1 MTRRGPLLTLAAAA
15 VLGLALLGVNMSKED
30 PAPAAATSPAASVV
44 APATSATPAAAP
56 TPAPPTGAPASAP
69 FPAKADYVGTI
80 TRAAGPPLTLAI
92 TVEDGAVT
100 AYACDGAAVETWLQ
114 GRVVDDVARLDGRN
128 GARLE
133 GRAGGGAV
141 RGTLWIGDKSW
152 EFTAP
157 VVTGKAGLYAAT
169 DGGVRQSWIVDGAG
183 GVTGVRR
190 GADGGTAPAGP
201 LPATATRIGG
211 GDSVG

>member
-1 MTRRGPLLTLAAAA
+1 MAPPGGAA
-15 VLGLALLGVNMSKED
+15 SQ
-30 PAPAAATSPAASVV
+30 APAA
-44 APATSATPAAAP
+44 
-56 TPAPPTGAPASAP
+56 AP

-100 AYACDGAAVETWLQ
+100 AYACDGATVETWLQ
-114 GRVVDDVARLDGRN
+114 GRVIDDVARLEGRN

-141 RGTLWIGDKSW
+141 RGTLWIGDASW

-157 VVTGKAGLYAAT
+157 VVSGAAGLYAAT
-169 DGGVRQSWIVDGAG
+169 ENGVRQSWIVDGSG

-190 GADGGTAPAGP
+190 GPDGATAPAGP
-201 LPATATRIGG
+201 LPGTATRIGG

>member
-15 VLGLALLGVNMSKED
+15 VLGLALLGVNMSKEE
-30 PAPAAATSPAASVV
+30 PAPAAAPAPAASVV
-44 APATSATPAAAP
+44 TPTVAPSPAAA
-56 TPAPPTGAPASAP
+56 TGPAPVSAP

-114 GRVVDDVARLDGRN
+114 GRVADDVARLEGKD

-157 VVTGKAGLYAAT
+157 VVTGKAGLYAGT
-169 DGGVRQSWIVDGAG
+169 DNGVRQSWIVDGSG

-190 GADGGTAPAGP
+190 GADGTTAPAGP
-201 LPATATRIGG
+201 LPATATRIEG
-211 GDSVG
+211 GDNAG

>member
-15 VLGLALLGVNMSKED
+15 VLGLALLGVNMSKEE
-30 PAPAAATSPAASVV
+30 PAPAAATSPAAAVV
-44 APATSATPAAAP
+44 PP
-56 TPAPPTGAPASAP
+56 TTAVPAPSPVTPGVP

-92 TVEDGAVT
+92 TVAEGAVT

-114 GRVVDDVARLDGRN
+114 GRVVDDVARLEGKN

-157 VVTGKAGLYAAT
+157 VVAGAAGLYAAT

-183 GVTGVRR
+183 GVTGVGR
-190 GADGGTAPAGP
+190 GPDGTTAPAGP

-211 GDSVG
+211 GDSAD

>member
-1 MTRRGPLLTLAAAA
+1 MKRRGPLLTLAAAA
-15 VLGLALLGVNMSKED
+15 VLGLALLGVNMSEEE
-30 PAPAAATSPAASVV
+30 PAAASSPAASVV
-44 APATSATPAAAP
+44 PTTTAAPAAAP
-56 TPAPPTGAPASAP
+56 APGAP
-69 FPAKADYVGTI
+69 FPAKADYVGTVA
-80 TRAAGPPLTLAI
+80 RSAGPPLTLAI

-114 GRVVDDVARLDGRN
+114 GRVAGDVARLTGRD

-141 RGTLWIGDKSW
+141 RGTLWIGGASW

-157 VVTGKAGLYAAT
+157 AVTGAAGLYAAT
-169 DGGVRQSWIVDGAG
+169 GDGVRQSWIVDGAG
-183 GVTGVRR
+183 EVTGVRR
-190 GADGGTAPAGP
+190 GADGATAPAGP

-211 GDSVG
+211 GDGVG

>member
-15 VLGLALLGVNMSKED
+15 VLGLALLGVNMSKEE
-30 PAPAAATSPAASVV
+30 PAPAAATAPAASVV
-44 APATSATPAAAP
+44 PPTAAPSPAAA
-56 TPAPPTGAPASAP
+56 TGPAPASAP

-114 GRVVDDVARLDGRN
+114 GRVIDDVAKLEGRN

-157 VVTGKAGLYAAT
+157 VVTGEAGLYAAT
-169 DGGVRQSWIVDGAG
+169 DSGVRQSWIVDGSG

-190 GADGGTAPAGP
+190 GADGATAPAGP
-201 LPATATRIGG
+201 LPTTATRIGG
-211 GDSVG
+211 GDGVG